1 MQCIS
6 SFYIQIIKTPYQTY
20 IVPPHKLDLG
30 LINGWGHYNGMTG
43 CFYEYLPVK

>member
-1 MQCIS
+1 MH
-6 SFYIQIIKTPYQTY
+6 IIILYPNNKNALSDLYSA
-20 IVPPHKLDLG
+20 PHKLDLG